1 MIGVDITLN
10 VKTQTDTD
18 PFGAPVYTVT
28 QKTVSDVLVGE
39 PSTDDVN
46 NVLSLYGKKV
56 VYTLAIP
63 KGDEHNWEDTEVILP
78 EPFAGT
84 YHTIAPPRPA
94 SRQIFRCGG
103 IRRCILSE
111 SQVKVKLNRAGVRNI
126 LQSQMMMD
134 AVTNVATA
142 QGEIET
148 SFVGFDRVQVIVKKE
163 EGAESA
169 D

>member
-1 MIGVDITLN
+1 M
-10 VKTQTDTD
+10 
-18 PFGAPVYTVT
+18 
-28 QKTVSDVLVGE
+28 
-39 PSTDDVN
+39 
-46 NVLSLYGKKV
+46 
-56 VYTLAIP
+56 
-63 KGDEHNWEDTEVILP
+63 
-78 EPFAGT
+78 
-84 YHTIAPPRPA
+84 
-94 SRQIFRCGG
+94 
-103 IRRCILSE
+103 SE

-148 SFVGFDRVQVIVKKE
+148 SFVGFDRVKVIVKKE